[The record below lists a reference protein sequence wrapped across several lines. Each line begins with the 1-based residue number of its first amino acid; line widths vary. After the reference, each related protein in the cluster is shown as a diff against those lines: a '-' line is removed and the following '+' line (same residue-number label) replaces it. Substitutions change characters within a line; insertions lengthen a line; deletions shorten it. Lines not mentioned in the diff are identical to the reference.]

1 MEPAIPSTSTSSPPA
16 SAGRPRVGR
25 VVAIIVLAAIAATA
39 IAVGRARWH
48 VRLVDVRFVDHRE
61 KIAGGGAALNITGY
75 TVVRVESHRDLFLLS
90 RDENSYPEVQATSCE
105 SGQSLGA
112 WRDPLP
118 VERDEA
124 ARRFVYAVLIPLRY
138 HDVELGQSG
147 DVCLRFVAV
156 GANMA
161 PWARSST
168 VPVTLPPEVREQ
180 IAAYASRKGVVDV
193 TLDTVCAP
201 RLCQPE

>member
-1 MEPAIPSTSTSSPPA
+1 MEPASPSSSSLPA
-16 SAGRPRVGR
+16 SAGRTRVGK
-25 VVAIIVLAAIAATA
+25 VVAIIVLAVIAATA

-75 TVVRVESHRDLFLLS
+75 AVMRVESHHDLFVLS
-90 RDENSYPEVQATSCE
+90 RDENSYPQVQASSCE

-138 HDVELGQSG
+138 HDAGLGQGG

-156 GANMA
+156 GANLA
-161 PWARSST
+161 PWARSAT
-168 VPVTLPPEVREQ
+168 VPVTLPPDVRQQ
-180 IAAYASRKGVVDV
+180 IAAYASRRGVVDV
-193 TLDTVCAP
+193 TLDTACAP
-201 RLCQPE
+201 SLCQPE

>member
-1 MEPAIPSTSTSSPPA
+1 MEPAIPSTPSSPA
-16 SAGRPRVGR
+16 SSGGTRVWR
-25 VVAIIVLAAIAATA
+25 VVAIIVLAAVAATA

-61 KIAGGGAALNITGY
+61 KIAGGGAGLNVTGY
-75 TVVRVESHRDLFLLS
+75 AVVRVESHRDLFLLS

-118 VERDEA
+118 VERDAA

-138 HDVELGQSG
+138 HDVELGQGG

-168 VPVTLPPEVREQ
+168 LSVTLPPDVREQ
-180 IAAYASRKGVVDV
+180 MAAYSSRKGTVDV

>member
-1 MEPAIPSTSTSSPPA
+1 MEPAIPSTSSPPA

-25 VVAIIVLAAIAATA
+25 VVAVIVLAAIAATA

-61 KIAGGGAALNITGY
+61 KVAGGGAALNITGY
-75 TVVRVESHRDLFLLS
+75 AVVRVESHRDLFRLS
-90 RDENSYPEVQATSCE
+90 REEDSYPEVQATACD
-105 SGQSLGA
+105 SGQPLGA

-124 ARRFVYAVLIPLRY
+124 TRRFVYAVLIPLRH
-138 HDVELGQSG
+138 HDVELAQGG

-161 PWARSST
+161 PWARSGT
-168 VPVTLPPEVREQ
+168 VSVTLPPDVREQ
-180 IAAYASRKGVVDV
+180 MAAYSSRKGTVDV
-193 TLDTVCAP
+193 TLDTACAP
-201 RLCQPE
+201 NLCQPE

>member
-1 MEPAIPSTSTSSPPA
+1 MEPAIPSTPTSSSPA
-16 SAGRPRVGR
+16 RADRTKVGR
-25 VVAIIVLAAIAATA
+25 VVAIIVLAAVAATA

-75 TVVRVESHRDLFLLS
+75 TVVRVESHRDLFALS

-124 ARRFVYAVLIPLRY
+124 ARRFVYAVLIPLR
-138 HDVELGQSG
+138 HRDVELGQGG

-168 VPVTLPPEVREQ
+168 LPVTLPADVRDQ
-180 IAAYASRKGVVDV
+180 MAAYAGRKGTVDV
-193 TLDTVCAP
+193 TLDTACAP
-201 RLCQPE
+201 NLCQPE

>member
-1 MEPAIPSTSTSSPPA
+1 MPSTSSFPPQP
-16 SAGRPRVGR
+16 GGVRVWR
-25 VVAIIVLAAIAATA
+25 VVAIIALAIVAALAIVL
-39 IAVGRARWH
+39 GRLRWH
-48 VRLVDVRFVDHRE
+48 MHPLDVRFIDHRE
-61 KIAGGGAALNITGY
+61 KVAGGGAALNITGY
-75 TVVRVESHRDLFLLS
+75 AVVRVESHRDIFRLS
-90 RDENSYPEVQATSCE
+90 RDEDSYPEVQVTSCD

-118 VERDEA
+118 VERDPA

-138 HDVELGQSG
+138 HDVELGQGG

-168 VPVTLPPEVREQ
+168 VPVTLPADVREQ